1 ELRGLAE
8 RLGVADAVDFLGRV
22 PPREKVRLMQMCL
35 MYVQPSRYEGVGLAT
50 AEAMACG
57 APGVTSQVGAVPEVA
72 GDLPGVVHGS
82 EPSSIA
88 RGIVALAQRPEV
100 RGQRSI
106 DGRRRI
112 EAHYATAR
120 RREGLGKIID
130 RLLSGSRSGPAGE
143 TNADAHP
150 W

>member
-1 ELRGLAE
+1 
-8 RLGVADAVDFLGRV
+8 
-22 PPREKVRLMQMCL
+22 MQTCL
-35 MYVQPSRYEGVGLAT
+35 MYAQPSRYEGFGLAT

-57 APGVTSQVGAVPEVA
+57 APVVTSPVGAVPEVA
-72 GDLPGVVHGS
+72 GDHAEYVDGS
-82 EPSSIA
+82 DPSSIA
-88 RGIVALAQRPEV
+88 RGIVALALHPEV
-100 RGQRSI
+100 RRQRSI

-112 EAHYATAR
+112 EAYYATAR
-120 RREGLGKIID
+120 RREELGKIID